1 MTSVEEY
8 DESYLTGKLLM
19 AMPSIGDPRFHRAVI
34 FICAH
39 DENGAMGLAINQDAP
54 GLEFSKI
61 LEQLELDPPSD
72 SAPQVPIISGGP
84 VEPARGFL
92 LHSSDFEQD
101 DTIKISKGLGVTGT
115 TDALKDVAEGKGP
128 QEFLFILGYAGWS
141 AGQLEEELR
150 NNAWLVTD
158 ADAKTIFHPKLEEK
172 WDMAME
178 KLGFDPVMLTGETG
192 RA

>member
-158 ADAKTIFHPKLEEK
+158 ADAKIIFHPKLEEK